1 MQGEVVVYLLLLHS
15 NLINIPAAL
24 DVSTTGWHKYMYI
37 ALFCFSQ
44 IFNLYFWRKK
54 SSGPQLLHTVCH
66 TCSNTLGS
74 NFKTSKLL
82 KIIQVLY
89 ALMLINCENIY
100 KNHVLHHYSLHHN
113 FKCTIKTHSGAIS
126 PDLLEKI
133 WSCTNKACQPSM
145 QPILFIP

>member
-15 NLINIPAAL
+15 NLINIPAVL

-44 IFNLYFWRKK
+44 IFNLYFWRKT
-54 SSGPQLLHTVCH
+54 SSGPQLPHIVCH

-74 NFKTSKLL
+74 NFKTLKLL

-89 ALMLINCENIY
+89 ALMLINCISIKIMYCTTIVYTVISN
-100 KNHVLHHYSLHHN
+100 VLKLTWGQLVQTY
-113 FKCTIKTHSGAIS
+113 
-126 PDLLEKI
+126 
-133 WSCTNKACQPSM
+133 
-145 QPILFIP
+145 

>member
-54 SSGPQLLHTVCH
+54 SSGPQLPHTVCH

-89 ALMLINCENIY
+89 ASMLINCISIKIMYCTTIVYTVISN
-100 KNHVLHHYSLHHN
+100 VLL
-113 FKCTIKTHSGAIS
+113 K
-126 PDLLEKI
+126 LI
-133 WSCTNKACQPSM
+133 WGQLVQTY
-145 QPILFIP
+145 

>member
-15 NLINIPAAL
+15 NLINIPAVL

-54 SSGPQLLHTVCH
+54 SSGPQLPHIVCH

-74 NFKTSKLL
+74 NFKTLKLL
-82 KIIQVLY
+82 KIIKVLY
-89 ALMLINCENIY
+89 ASMLINCISIKIMYCTTIVYTVISN
-100 KNHVLHHYSLHHN
+100 VLKLTWGQLVQTY
-113 FKCTIKTHSGAIS
+113 
-126 PDLLEKI
+126 
-133 WSCTNKACQPSM
+133 
-145 QPILFIP
+145 

>member
-54 SSGPQLLHTVCH
+54 SSGPQLPHTVCH

-89 ALMLINCENIY
+89 ALMLINCISIKITYCTTIFYTVISN
-100 KNHVLHHYSLHHN
+100 VLL
-113 FKCTIKTHSGAIS
+113 K
-126 PDLLEKI
+126 LI
-133 WSCTNKACQPSM
+133 WGQLVQTY
-145 QPILFIP
+145 

>member
-54 SSGPQLLHTVCH
+54 SSGPQLPHIVCH

-74 NFKTSKLL
+74 NFKTLKLL
-82 KIIQVLY
+82 KIIKVLY
-89 ALMLINCENIY
+89 ASMLINCISIKIMYCTTIVYTVISN
-100 KNHVLHHYSLHHN
+100 VLL
-113 FKCTIKTHSGAIS
+113 K
-126 PDLLEKI
+126 LI
-133 WSCTNKACQPSM
+133 WGQLVQTY
-145 QPILFIP
+145 

>member
-15 NLINIPAAL
+15 NLINIPAVL

-54 SSGPQLLHTVCH
+54 SSGPQLPHIVCH

-74 NFKTSKLL
+74 NFKTLKLL
-82 KIIQVLY
+82 KIIKVLY
-89 ALMLINCENIY
+89 ASMLINCISIKIMYCTTIVYTVISN
-100 KNHVLHHYSLHHN
+100 VLL
-113 FKCTIKTHSGAIS
+113 K
-126 PDLLEKI
+126 LI
-133 WSCTNKACQPSM
+133 WGQLVQTY
-145 QPILFIP
+145 

>member
-15 NLINIPAAL
+15 NLINIPAVL

-44 IFNLYFWRKK
+44 IFNLYFWRKT
-54 SSGPQLLHTVCH
+54 SSGPQLPHIVCH

-74 NFKTSKLL
+74 NFKTLKLL

-89 ALMLINCENIY
+89 ASMLINCISIKIMYCTTIVYTVISN
-100 KNHVLHHYSLHHN
+100 VLKLTWGQLVQTY
-113 FKCTIKTHSGAIS
+113 
-126 PDLLEKI
+126 
-133 WSCTNKACQPSM
+133 
-145 QPILFIP
+145 

>member
-15 NLINIPAAL
+15 NLINIPAVL

-44 IFNLYFWRKK
+44 IFNLYFWRKT
-54 SSGPQLLHTVCH
+54 SSGPQLPHIVCH

-74 NFKTSKLL
+74 NFKTLKLL

-89 ALMLINCENIY
+89 ASMLINCISIKIMYCTTIVYTVISN
-100 KNHVLHHYSLHHN
+100 VLL
-113 FKCTIKTHSGAIS
+113 K
-126 PDLLEKI
+126 LI
-133 WSCTNKACQPSM
+133 WGQLVQTY
-145 QPILFIP
+145 

>member
-54 SSGPQLLHTVCH
+54 SSGPQLPHIVCH

-74 NFKTSKLL
+74 NFKTLKFL
-82 KIIQVLY
+82 KIIQVLH
-89 ALMLINCENIY
+89 ALMLINCISIKITYCTTIFYTVISN
-100 KNHVLHHYSLHHN
+100 VLL
-113 FKCTIKTHSGAIS
+113 K
-126 PDLLEKI
+126 LI
-133 WSCTNKACQPSM
+133 WGQLVQTY
-145 QPILFIP
+145 